1 MSAADNVKLKRR
13 RLASDLDQEKKR
25 KGSVMQAPRPKSGSD
40 VLNLDGEPG
49 AEACWEVVELGSST
63 TSAAKANAGASSEE
77 PLRQLRWR
85 MLPEEPGSS
94 RAFDLTFRIA
104 VAANGV
110 GGRVASR

>member
-1 MSAADNVKLKRR
+1 MVT
-13 RLASDLDQEKKR
+13 ASDLDHGKREKR
-25 KGSVMQAPRPKSGSD
+25 KGSVMQADRPKRGSD

-49 AEACWEVVELGSST
+49 AESCSEVVELGSST
-63 TSAAKANAGASSEE
+63 TSAAKANASASSEE

-94 RAFDLTFRIA
+94 GAFDLTFRIA

-110 GGRVASR
+110 GET